1 MRLLHNI
8 KMVLGLSCRHASVL
22 LSRAQDGPLTFSERL
37 ALRMHLLICGSCRRF
52 NRQLSLIRQTL
63 RAFMERSQKGQ
74 SPVPPIPQIE
84 RDRILT
90 KLVRALR
97 KKN

>member
-37 ALRMHLLICGSCRRF
+37 AMRMHLLICRSCRRF

-63 RAFMERSQKGQ
+63 KAFMGQSQSGQ
-74 SPVPPIPQIE
+74 SPLDPMTQTE
-84 RDRILT
+84 RDRILK

-97 KKN
+97 KKK

>member
-1 MRLLHNI
+1 MGLLHNI
-8 KMVLGLSCRHASVL
+8 KMVLSLSCRHASVL

-37 ALRMHLLICGSCRRF
+37 AVRMHLLICRSCRRF
-52 NRQLSLIRQTL
+52 SRQLSLIRQTL
-63 RAFMERSQKGQ
+63 KAFMERSQKGEA
-74 SPVPPIPQIE
+74 PVPPLPQAE
-84 RDRILT
+84 RDRILK